1 MDFKLLF
8 LIFYKQD
15 LGQINLFVS
24 HGHAIRVFLVIRL
37 LTSICFVTFQKEGK
51 LQQIGRSR
59 LIRSGWTFVG
69 ESVEPLCFGTET

>member
-24 HGHAIRVFLVIRL
+24 QGHAIRVFLVIRL